1 MTLATGVVAQSV
13 RLTGR
18 VLNNTNVPVGGASV
32 TVYPASKTTTTDTA
46 GYFAFSEMP
55 QGRQQITVSLTGHR
69 SAILDVDLRKHHVKV
84 ADIVLIP
91 LTRELKEVVVSDN
104 YAARS
109 RQESSL
115 QIEAVNS
122 DYIKRNLGGS
132 LMQSLERLPGV
143 KTIGIGSGNSKPLI
157 RGLGFNQV
165 VVVDN
170 GIKHEGQQWG
180 ADHGLEIDQFAVNR
194 LEIIKGPASF
204 MYGSDAIA
212 GTIDIKPTPL
222 PSHDTLAGS
231 IDLAGRSNNNQYGGS
246 FQLYGRKGAWVFD
259 ARFTHTA
266 YGDYKVPADTVYVYS
281 YAVGLDSRHVRNTAG
296 REWNVHASAG
306 WVGLNG
312 QSVFYLS
319 RVYNETGFFANAHG
333 LEPRRVDEELHDRS
347 ARDILMPSQEVTH
360 HKIINRSLFRPG
372 KHRLETELGFQRNFR
387 QEWNPYVNHGYMPP
401 VYPDHMQVPRT
412 LERQYDKNVYSLNIK
427 DEIALGHHALT
438 LGANG
443 EYQRNHINGWSFLIP
458 SFNQV
463 TAGAFVYDKLRLND
477 VWIFHGAIRYDYGKM
492 DMKEYSDWFS
502 SDLISNGDT
511 VQQYLQRA
519 TNLTRVFNSVNWS
532 AGINFTPGAFT
543 LKANIGS
550 SFRMPIAKEL
560 GANGVNYHYFRY
572 EKGDPALSPER
583 SYQLDIGL
591 GWSATGWSVELSPFF
606 NYFPNYIYLNPT
618 SQHDYY
624 YGAGNQVFHYAQSRV
639 MRYGGE
645 VQIRY
650 KFLENW
656 STEVLGEYL
665 YNEQLSGQK
674 KGYTLPFTPPPSLL
688 LNVSYHPVF
697 RGILHESSVS
707 LDYRLTAKQ
716 DNIVPPEKKTPG
728 YRVLNFS
735 AGSKI
740 RLKRHDLTVNL
751 SVQNVLNTR
760 YLRHTSFYRL
770 IELPEPG
777 RNIVLSVKIPF
788 SLTING

>member
-1 MTLATGVVAQSV
+1 MTLATGAAAQA

-18 VLNNTNVPVGGASV
+18 VLDYANAPVGGAIV
-32 TVYPASKTTTTDTA
+32 AIYPASKTTMTDAA
-46 GYFAFSEMP
+46 GYFSFSELP
-55 QGRQQITVSLTGHR
+55 QGRQQITVTYAGHR
-69 SAILDVDLRKHHVKV
+69 PYQQEVLLRKKLTEVG
-84 ADIVLIP
+84 DIFLIP
-91 LTRELKEVVVSDN
+91 LTRELREVVVSDS
-104 YAARS
+104 YAARR

-132 LMQSLERLPGV
+132 LMQSLERLPGI
-143 KTIGIGSGNSKPLI
+143 KTIGIGAGNSKPLI

-170 GIKHEGQQWG
+170 GVKHEGQQWG

-212 GTIDIKPTPL
+212 GTIDIRPAPL
-222 PSHDTLAGS
+222 PSQDTLAGS
-231 IDLAGRSNNNQYGGS
+231 LDLVGRSNNNQYGGS
-246 FQLYGRKGAWVFD
+246 FQLYGRKGAWFFD
-259 ARFTHTA
+259 GRITHTA
-266 YGDYKVPADTVYVYS
+266 YGDYSVPADTVYVYS
-281 YAVGLDSRHVRNTAG
+281 YAVGLDNRHLRNTAG
-296 REWNVHASAG
+296 KEWNVHVSAG
-306 WVGLNG
+306 WVGRNM

-319 RVYNETGFFANAHG
+319 RVYNKTGFFANAHG
-333 LEPRRVDEELHDRS
+333 LEPRRVDAALHDRS
-347 ARDILMPSQEVTH
+347 NRDVLMPSQEVTH
-360 HKIINRSLFRPG
+360 HKIINRSLFRTG

-387 QEWNPYVNHGYMPP
+387 QEWNHYINHGYMPP
-401 VYPDHMQVPRT
+401 VYPDHMHIPHT
-412 LERQYDKNVYSLNIK
+412 LERQYDKTVYSLNIK
-427 DEIALGHHALT
+427 DEITIGRHTLT
-438 LGANG
+438 FGANG
-443 EYQRNHINGWSFLIP
+443 EYQHNRIGGWSFLIP
-458 SFNQV
+458 SFDQV
-463 TAGAFVYDKLRLND
+463 AAGAFVYDKLRLND
-477 VWIFHGAIRYDYGKM
+477 KLILHGAARFDYGKI
-492 DMKEYSDWFS
+492 DMKKYTDWFS
-502 SDLISNGDT
+502 SDIVSNGDT
-511 VQQYLQRA
+511 VQQQLQRA
-519 TNLTRVFNSVNWS
+519 GDLTRVFNSVNWS
-532 AGINFTPGAFT
+532 AGINFTPGALT

-583 SYQLDIGL
+583 SYQVDVGL
-591 GWSATGWSVELSPFF
+591 GWGSTDWSVELSPFF

-645 VQIRY
+645 LQMRY

-656 STEVLGEYL
+656 SAEVLGEYL

-697 RGILHESSVS
+697 RKTLHESYVS

-735 AGSKI
+735 TGSKI
-740 RLKRHDLTVNL
+740 RLKRHDLTLNL
-751 SVQNVLNTR
+751 LVQNVFNTR

-770 IELPEPG
+770 IELPEQG
-777 RNIVLSVKIPF
+777 RNIILSVKIPF
-788 SLTING
+788 SLTVNG